1 MTQWNR
7 EPWGRYS
14 STSRRR
20 PDAPG
25 PQRDRRSLAACSTR
39 TGTKARTRPAS
50 RRLCSSWTTSS
61 MCSRGRAGNFTES
74 RSTTSLSARN
84 SSFTPIGKVS
94 GFRRSPSRLDEAAAA
109 ECAAGREHTTPA
121 VSSRGHPRNTAPSR
135 CTGAGFRRRQCRWN
149 LWGLGW
155 RVRPCRRDPAAAT
168 GRYSIRR
175 FSIRR
180 SCRSRRRAFRSGR
193 SMADRIANVTA
204 THRNA
209 VPNTKA
215 ISSSVLMHQ
224 F

>member
-84 SSFTPIGKVS
+84 SSFTPIGKVP
-94 GFRRSPSRLDEAAAA
+94 GFRPRPSRFDQAAAA
-109 ECAAGREHTTPA
+109 EWAARREHTTPA
-121 VSSRGHPRNTAPSR
+121 GSSRAHPRNTAQADAPAEGSVVVSAGGT
-135 CTGAGFRRRQCRWN
+135 CGAWDGGCVPADVTLRRRPDGTQSAASPSGAHAVRAGVPSVRGGRW
-149 LWGLGW
+149 
-155 RVRPCRRDPAAAT
+155 RT
-168 GRYSIRR
+168 G
-175 FSIRR
+175 
-180 SCRSRRRAFRSGR
+180 
-193 SMADRIANVTA
+193 
-204 THRNA
+204 
-209 VPNTKA
+209 
-215 ISSSVLMHQ
+215 
-224 F
+224 